1 MSRSVKKIEN
11 VIERKSQQR
20 RKAMRGEG
28 RSTVAEL
35 DADVQELYGE
45 LRVARAQSRHGAR
58 DDIVRNAR
66 IERELEK
73 LMS

>member
-28 RSTVAEL
+28 RVPLAEL
-35 DADVQELYGE
+35 DKEMGELYGE
-45 LRVARAQSRHGAR
+45 LRVARAQDRHGAR
-58 DDIVRNAR
+58 DEIVRGAR

>member
-11 VIERKSQQR
+11 VIERRSAQR
-20 RKAMRGEG
+20 QKAMRGEG
-28 RSTVAEL
+28 RKTLAEL
-35 DADVQELYGE
+35 DSEIGELYAE
-45 LRVARAQSRHGAR
+45 LRVARARSSHGAR
-58 DDIVRNAR
+58 DEIVRNAR